1 MKNSALIFTFT
12 LFLCSVTVFADSGTN
27 VFFYIKTEGKQLT
40 VKAAETK
47 AASELMEMLG
57 EKDLTIKMTGNN
69 FEQYGSLGKNLSAED
84 VSITATA
91 GDVLLYNSNI
101 ICIFYASNKYRYTR
115 LGKIEDATKAE
126 LKELLS
132 GKDLTIVLSKQSSG
146 DIPEPTIPSVSL
158 LILLAVK
165 KFFGMK

>member
-1 MKNSALIFTFT
+1 MKSSAFVFSLT
-12 LFLCSVTVFADSGTN
+12 LFLCSASVFADGGTN
-27 VFFYIKTEGKQLT
+27 AFFYIKTEGRQLT

-57 EKDLTIKMTGNN
+57 EKDLTVEMTGNN
-69 FEQYGSLGKNLSAED
+69 FEQFGNLGKNLSAED
-84 VSITATA
+84 VSITAAA

-101 ICIFYASNKYRYTR
+101 ICVFYASNKYRYTR

-132 GKDLTIVLSKQSSG
+132 GKDLTIILSKKSSG
-146 DIPEPTIPSVSL
+146 DIPEPTASAGSL

-165 KFFGMK
+165 KLFGMK